1 MKKVLALL
9 LPLALCAST
18 AFAFDNYNDDS
29 VVRWKSIDGVITAPN
44 VDNPVGNIHSGTF
57 PWHARS
63 GLASVNLSTGAT
75 SFEVEGLVINGAV
88 FSGTPG
94 PISAV
99 TGTLVCNAGDQ
110 TQTQTSFDTP
120 AVSLSAHGD
129 ARFSGSIAG
138 VPASCSN
145 PIFLIRIATPAGAAG
160 FWIATGSERFI
171 GDDRR

>member
-63 GLASVNLSTGAT
+63 GHASVNLSTGAT

-110 TQTQTSFDTP
+110 TQTQTAFDTP

-129 ARFSGSIAG
+129 ARFSGDIPG
-138 VPASCSN
+138 VPPSCGN

-160 FWIATGSERFI
+160 LWIATGSERFI